1 MNVRRI
7 CFGGIPLTHK
17 EKRLKSYK
25 VKDGVR
31 LICNGAFCDCK
42 KLERIELPSSLNFI
56 GDNAFARCYL
66 LNEIILPDSL
76 LYIGDGAFDCDS
88 PFSDENRTQPLH
100 ITIPSSVEMIA
111 GNPFCYNTII
121 DCHNERFKLID
132 NSLYSADGKVLISCC
147 SKKQVFTVPTGVERI
162 GRSAFLKSP
171 IEKVVLPP
179 TLRIIDK
186 YAFYGASCRVNDGVF
201 PESLEEIRDKAFYG
215 SRGVYDGCVSFP
227 SNVIKVSP
235 DAFDFEDDIMLIR
248 VPKGR
253 IDYYRTILPECVHHK
268 ICDEDVV
275 FDNGLY
281 LNKDKTELIAVSGM
295 EGDYIIPEGITK
307 IRDRAF
313 GLCFDS
319 VTFPASLKDF
329 TSNIFDSEQETFGED
344 FLMAEQIFVPSG
356 TIDFFSERLPKYK
369 DIIEEIR

>member
-76 LYIGDGAFDCDS
+76 LYVGDGAFDCDS

-100 ITIPSSVEMIA
+100 ITIPSAVEMIA
-111 GNPFCYNTII
+111 GNPFCDNTII

-329 TSNIFDSEQETFGED
+329 TSNIFDSEQ
-344 FLMAEQIFVPSG
+344 
-356 TIDFFSERLPKYK
+356 
-369 DIIEEIR
+369 

>member
-76 LYIGDGAFDCDS
+76 LYVGDGAFDCDS

-215 SRGVYDGCVSFP
+215 SRGVYDGCVSFL

>member
-76 LYIGDGAFDCDS
+76 LYVGDGAFDCDS

-281 LNKDKTELIAVSGM
+281 LNKDKTELIAISGM

>member
-76 LYIGDGAFDCDS
+76 LYVGDGAFDCDS

>member
-76 LYIGDGAFDCDS
+76 LYVGDGAFDCDS

-215 SRGVYDGCVSFP
+215 SRGVYDGCISFP

-329 TSNIFDSEQETFGED
+329 TSNIFDSEPETFGEE

>member
-76 LYIGDGAFDCDS
+76 LYVGDGAFDCDS

-235 DAFDFEDDIMLIR
+235 DAFDFEDDITLIR

>member
-76 LYIGDGAFDCDS
+76 LYVGDGAFDCDS

-295 EGDYIIPEGITK
+295 EGNYIIPEGITK

>member
-76 LYIGDGAFDCDS
+76 LYVGDGAFDCDS

-215 SRGVYDGCVSFP
+215 SRGVYDGCISFP

>member
-76 LYIGDGAFDCDS
+76 LYVGDGAFDCDS

-295 EGDYIIPEGITK
+295 EDDYIIPDGITK